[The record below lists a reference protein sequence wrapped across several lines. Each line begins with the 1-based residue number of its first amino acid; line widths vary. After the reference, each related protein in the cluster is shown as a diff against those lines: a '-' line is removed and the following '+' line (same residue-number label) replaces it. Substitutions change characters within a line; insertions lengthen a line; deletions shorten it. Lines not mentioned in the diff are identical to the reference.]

1 MANIAPAF
9 ITVSPS
15 YVMPELLLPYSQASG
30 AFDLLATGEPMTR
43 LSDGDLVVYV
53 KRVDMRVKMASGQSA
68 YNQLPSASVALSQL
82 STATYLFRV
91 RAEYDHHD
99 TAAMGR
105 WGVSIVEAQRLA
117 MQQGHAQLLRGA
129 LIYGMNPANGE
140 GLLNTTGAT
149 SVPLPPDPNGND
161 TVVTYDNGA
170 MAFFIIAQIQAIKTR
185 TNQLGIG
192 RKFTICGPQRVL
204 GQFEYQD
211 IVQLVQYQR
220 PGAGSTSTAGVV
232 KDVLKMNGDEIL
244 WVYDDT
250 LIGKG
255 ASNSNGATDAV
266 IITMPEVAKPNG
278 GKINTNKFAELSP
291 GLSGTVF
298 MLVDMVAPKEITTP
312 LPGGAVDV
320 VSELRATSGWAVRGE
335 VVTILSMQ
343 YS

>member
-1 MANIAPAF
+1 MANITPAY
-9 ITVSPS
+9 ITVNPS
-15 YVMPELLLPYSQASG
+15 YTMPELLLPYMQASG

-68 YNQLPSASVALSQL
+68 YNQLPSASVALSQI

-129 LIYGMNPANGE
+129 LLYGMNPSNGE

-149 SVPLPPDPNGND
+149 SVTLPPDPNGNS

-170 MAFFIIAQIQAIKTR
+170 MAFFIIAQIQALKTR

-192 RKFTICGPQRVL
+192 REFTICGPQRVL

-232 KDVLKMNGDEIL
+232 KDVLKMNGDVIK

-255 ASNSNGATDAV
+255 ANSTDAV

-291 GLSGTVF
+291 GLTGTVF
-298 MLVDMVAPKEITTP
+298 QLADMVAPKEITTP